1 MAASGCSPTP
11 SAGYLLGWVA
21 GAFVAGLLA
30 GLRAERARLASLLV
44 AAVVGGV
51 AVVYAFGV
59 PVLAWRA
66 HLSLGHALATSWV
79 FLPGDLA
86 KAAVAAVVAAAR
98 RARVPPARAGAP
110 HGGGP
115 LSAGPGAG
123 LTRALAAREPG
134 EPALHTGV
142 RQLTVAEVL
151 ALADAA
157 VATPTGRSELAIEGA
172 HPAVA
177 VPALVGALR
186 AGRTPLVVAPGT
198 GAAAVAELAAALAR
212 ASNAP
217 GRDPGPLLALPTS
230 GTTSAPRCVL
240 RTAGSWDAALAPFTE
255 LAGTG
260 PDDVAWAP
268 GTGASTL
275 TLWALWHALSTGV
288 PALATGPW
296 RGVPAGPAAVE
307 VLDRVTVLHAVPAVL
322 ADVLAA
328 RAAGGLP
335 ALRTAVVAGAAL
347 PAGLRRRASEAGV
360 RVVEYYG
367 AAELSFVA
375 ADSPWA
381 DGAGLRPF
389 PGCEV
394 RVRDGSVE
402 VRSPYVALGYVLP
415 AGRGTRPLVPRRRW
429 LGRGRRPRPDRR
441 GRALEIAGR
450 GDGALSVG
458 GHVVLAVTS
467 SACSARVD
475 GVLEVACVG
484 RPDPRLGQRPV
495 AVVAGPPA
503 GRTPRPWSASCGR
516 RRGRPAGA
524 APVLRGTPWS
534 TTCRGHP
541 AGKPDLGRL
550 AELLARTQVERRPGE
565 RAVGPT
571 AAVRP

>member
-1 MAASGCSPTP
+1 M
-11 SAGYLLGWVA
+11 
-21 GAFVAGLLA
+21 
-30 GLRAERARLASLLV
+30 
-44 AAVVGGV
+44 
-51 AVVYAFGV
+51 
-59 PVLAWRA
+59 
-66 HLSLGHALATSWV
+66 
-79 FLPGDLA
+79 
-86 KAAVAAVVAAAR
+86 
-98 RARVPPARAGAP
+98 
-110 HGGGP
+110 
-115 LSAGPGAG
+115 
-123 LTRALAAREPG
+123 
-134 EPALHTGV
+134 

-157 VATPTGRSELAIEGA
+157 AAAPTGRSELAIVGG
-172 HPAVA
+172 HPAAV

-198 GAAAVAELAAALAR
+198 GAAAVGELADALAR

-217 GRDPGPLLALPTS
+217 GRAPGPLLALPTS

-360 RVVEYYG
+360 QVVEYYG

-415 AGRGTRPLVPRRRW
+415 AGAEPGPWYLDGDGWAGV
-429 LGRGRRPRPDRR
+429 GDRGRIGAD
-441 GRALEIAGR
+441 GTLEIAGR

-458 GHVVLAVTS
+458 GHVVLLADVERVLGAVS
-467 SACSARVD
+467 

-495 AVVAGPPA
+495 AVVRCDLPPA
-503 GRTPRPWSASCGR
+503 ERRALVGRLRAAARAGLPAPA
-516 RRGRPAGA
+516 RPARYA
-524 APVLRGTPWS
+524 VVDDLPRTS
-534 TTCRGHP
+534 
-541 AGKPDLGRL
+541 AGKPDPGRL
-550 AELLARTQVERRPGE
+550 AELLDDPRWSEAG
-565 RAVGPT
+565 
-571 AAVRP
+571 